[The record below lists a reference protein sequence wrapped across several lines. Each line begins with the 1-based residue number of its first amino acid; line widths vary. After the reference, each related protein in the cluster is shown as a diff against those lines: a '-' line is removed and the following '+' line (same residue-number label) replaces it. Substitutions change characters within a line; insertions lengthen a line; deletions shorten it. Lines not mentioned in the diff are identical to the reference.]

1 MKIDKIPAQAIPAGD
16 SVPYQT
22 QRRSR
27 DWWPTESQV
36 AEHYNTWRFH
46 GNPNGK
52 QQQGNGERKNG
63 IPHKK
68 QRKCHAKRKRKSIIG
83 ILIISDKSKIKTGI
97 FLESFFF

>member
-1 MKIDKIPAQAIPAGD
+1 MKIDQIPAQAIPAGD

-52 QQQGNGERKNG
+52 QQQGEGED
-63 IPHKK
+63 KK
-68 QRKCHAKRKRKSIIG
+68 KK
-83 ILIISDKSKIKTGI
+83 KTG
-97 FLESFFF
+97 FHTRNKSQNVTPKERENQ